1 MICSIN
7 VQCSPCS
14 SFPKIFGGNGGDTI
28 LNQIDVFGDYVAM
41 GGNTDDITLTATN
54 SNLPYVAVMS

>member
-28 LNQIDVFGDYVAM
+28 LNQIDVSGDYVAM
-41 GGNTDDITLTATN
+41 GGNTNDISLIATN
-54 SNLPYVAVMS
+54 SSLPYVAVMS